1 MATRKITATSTRKES
16 AIAFLGMASS
26 GEVRAAY
33 DRFIAPGFR
42 HHNPFFKG
50 DALSLLHGMEEAH
63 ANHPRT
69 KLEVQR
75 AIEEGDLVAVHS
87 RVRMDPDSPGVA
99 VVHILRFDGDRIVE
113 MWDVGQAVPE
123 RSQNESGM
131 F

>member
-1 MATRKITATSTRKES
+1 MATHRITATTTRKES
-16 AIAFLGMASS
+16 AITFLEMVSR
-26 GEVRAAY
+26 GEGRPAY

-42 HHNPFFKG
+42 HHNPFFKS

-63 ANHPRT
+63 ASHPHT
-69 KLEVQR
+69 KIEVQR

-87 RVRMDPDSPGVA
+87 HVRMDPDTPGVA
-99 VVHILRFDGDRIVE
+99 VVHIVRFDGDRIVE

-123 RSQNESGM
+123 RSENEAGM